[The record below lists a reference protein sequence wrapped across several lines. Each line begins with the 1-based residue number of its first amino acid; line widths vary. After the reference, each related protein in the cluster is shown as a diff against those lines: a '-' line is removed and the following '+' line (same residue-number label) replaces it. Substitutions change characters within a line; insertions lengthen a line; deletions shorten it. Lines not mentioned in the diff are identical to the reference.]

1 MKKNVTFLLDPSN
14 LWMEDSL
21 RKYKFKLSNKYN
33 FKITKKIK
41 TVKFQD
47 IVFPICYTKIL
58 SKNFLEI
65 NKLVLIIHPSK
76 LPKNRGFA
84 GTQQEVL
91 KNKNKIFV
99 TMIKAEEKLDNGP
112 ICLQDYFNLNG
123 TELIDEI
130 RKKQSNTYLRMI
142 KFFLNKYPKV
152 SFRKQRGKGN
162 FISKRKPKDSELNIN
177 KSIKDQ
183 FNHLR
188 IADNDLY
195 PSFFYYRKNKYLL
208 KISKDNKKN

>member
-1 MKKNVTFLLDPSN
+1 M
-14 LWMEDSL
+14 
-21 RKYKFKLSNKYN
+21 
-33 FKITKKIK
+33 
-41 TVKFQD
+41 
-47 IVFPICYTKIL
+47 
-58 SKNFLEI
+58 EI

-130 RKKQSNTYLRMI
+130 RKK
-142 KFFLNKYPKV
+142 
-152 SFRKQRGKGN
+152 
-162 FISKRKPKDSELNIN
+162 
-177 KSIKDQ
+177 
-183 FNHLR
+183 
-188 IADNDLY
+188 
-195 PSFFYYRKNKYLL
+195 
-208 KISKDNKKN
+208 